1 MAMPARLNGTQSKF
15 PLESSTPVTFAEKAD
30 WSNSESQLLWPATN
44 GLGWL
49 RYLLSGTT
57 MYGW

>member
-1 MAMPARLNGTQSKF
+1 M
-15 PLESSTPVTFAEKAD
+15 TFAEKAD
-30 WSNSESQLLWPATN
+30 WSNSESQLLLPATN

>member
-1 MAMPARLNGTQSKF
+1 M
-15 PLESSTPVTFAEKAD
+15 ESGTPVTFAEKAD
-30 WSNSESQLLWPATN
+30 WSNSESQLLLPATN